1 MPMCHGHPKRSRTYK
16 ICQHSHNIEDTAPIP
31 KLRSQLFICLLP
43 CPSSTSQKPLRLEM
57 EITQVYAVVVGG
69 IASAF
74 LLLALMSSLAPF
86 WAYIR
91 LQMTKH
97 LMYPYILNRHALIGP
112 WSAADVLL
120 QVVYLTVNLFC
131 ISFRVANLSQAGLRA
146 GTLSLINLC
155 PLFSGPHLDFVADLL
170 GLSLKGYRRVH
181 RSAAFVAFALAIFH
195 VLVVAA
201 TKSSTFRVESLHPF
215 VIIVRA

>member
-1 MPMCHGHPKRSRTYK
+1 M
-16 ICQHSHNIEDTAPIP
+16 
-31 KLRSQLFICLLP
+31 
-43 CPSSTSQKPLRLEM
+43 
-57 EITQVYAVVVGG
+57 YAVVVGG

-74 LLLALMSSLAPF
+74 ILLALMSSLAPF

-97 LMYPYILNRHALIGP
+97 LVYPYILNRHALIGP

-215 VIIVRA
+215 VIIVRAWSLNVAVQTDRNRQFRRFAR

>member
-1 MPMCHGHPKRSRTYK
+1 MKYASTATTKTQRPSRNSVPNY
-16 ICQHSHNIEDTAPIP
+16 
-31 KLRSQLFICLLP
+31 LFACFPVRVLK
-43 CPSSTSQKPLRLEM
+43 SQKPLRLEM

-97 LMYPYILNRHALIGP
+97 LVYPYILNRHALIGP

-131 ISFRVANLSQAGLRA
+131 ISFRVANISQAGLRA